1 MQIEEGMVAVV
12 TGAGSGIGLAMSNA
26 FAALGCS
33 VVLADVQADALDAA
47 ATEVAGHGVE
57 ALAVPTDVSSAEQV
71 DALAQATLERFGR
84 VDIVC
89 NNAGVSGGGG
99 DAWFGG
105 IESWEWVVGVNMWG
119 VVHGVR
125 AFLPHLVAGG
135 GGHIVNTSSM
145 LGLYAGMSPIYDATK
160 HAVVAMTESLYTSM
174 QAAGVGVGVS
184 CLCPGWVKT
193 GIIES
198 DRNWPDHLGP
208 QPNADAGGEIMR
220 GHIQRAVDEGMQ
232 PGAVADM
239 VVDAIRNDRYWIFP
253 HPEWVEVAMERFH
266 RIGEGLNPEPPE
278 DFPGLPPRSEMVA
291 QVMEAMA
298 AQMAADGG

>member
-1 MQIEEGMVAVV
+1 
-12 TGAGSGIGLAMSNA
+12 
-26 FAALGCS
+26 
-33 VVLADVQADALDAA
+33 
-47 ATEVAGHGVE
+47 
-57 ALAVPTDVSSAEQV
+57 
-71 DALAQATLERFGR
+71 
-84 VDIVC
+84 
-89 NNAGVSGGGG
+89 
-99 DAWFGG
+99 
-105 IESWEWVVGVNMWG
+105 
-119 VVHGVR
+119 
-125 AFLPHLVAGG
+125 
-135 GGHIVNTSSM
+135 
-145 LGLYAGMSPIYDATK
+145 
-160 HAVVAMTESLYTSM
+160 M

-184 CLCPGWVKT
+184 CLCPGWVRT

-208 QPNADAGGEIMR
+208 QPSADAGGEVMR

-266 RIGEGLNPEPPE
+266 RIGEGLDPEPPE

-298 AQMAADGG
+298 AQMVDGDG